1 VIESTG
7 VRADLRDNYKCTPT
21 WCELKSGRRIVMKS
35 LLIAISAATLLV
47 AGSAAFAGP
56 SEEAAGDYAGWK
68 AARDA
73 GIVGFPEDAYSKK
86 GQDVTVPN
94 HLRR

>member
-1 VIESTG
+1 V
-7 VRADLRDNYKCTPT
+7 K
-21 WCELKSGRRIVMKS
+21 LKSGRKIVMNK
-35 LLIAISAATLLV
+35 LLFAITAATFLV

-86 GQDVTVPN
+86 GEVTTVPN
-94 HLRR
+94 RNGR